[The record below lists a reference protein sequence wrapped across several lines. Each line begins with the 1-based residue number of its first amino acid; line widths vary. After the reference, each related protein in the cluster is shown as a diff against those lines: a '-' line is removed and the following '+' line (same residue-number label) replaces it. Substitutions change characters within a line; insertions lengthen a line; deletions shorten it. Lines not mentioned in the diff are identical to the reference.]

1 MTDPAV
7 VARAEAATLGS
18 ILLQPESLR
27 QVPWLRV
34 HDFADPWHGRVFD
47 LLRQHSS
54 EPITPVLLGQW
65 LLDGYV
71 PAQADLPRVH
81 TLVRAAPLRPD
92 PVAYAQM
99 VLAAAIRREI
109 PAYGVLLRGS
119 ALQAALTSTAHP
131 MLAAAALVQ
140 HTIAGAQSRWD
151 VAHPRNMS
159 LCSSDPESPRP
170 AGIGLRDVLLGA
182 DRYLAAHGPL
192 DPAAV
197 RTREAALVAAL
208 ISHPRAEPPAWLAA
222 SQLTDRRWAATYAAL
237 LELHATGHRVDEV
250 TIAWASEHLVA
261 VNGAGPSVHELTD
274 AVDEAAFSDPG
285 CCARAVAGDQLRI
298 LAGRSSAA
306 LIRAAANPGLT
317 VPDLLDTA
325 GAHTNALTD
334 LATAAL
340 PVHPEQGAL
349 GQVVPLLARTPPQ
362 IPAVPQS
369 LPQQVV

>member
-1 MTDPAV
+1 MSDPAV

-27 QVPWLRV
+27 QVLWLRGR
-34 HDFADPWHGRVFD
+34 DFADPWHGRVFD
-47 LLRQHSS
+47 LLHQHIS
-54 EPITPVLLGQW
+54 EPITPVLLGHW
-65 LLDGYV
+65 LLDGNA
-71 PAQADLPRVH
+71 PAQADVPRVH

-109 PAYGVLLRGS
+109 PAYGVLLRGG

-151 VAHPRNMS
+151 LAHPRNVS
-159 LCSSDPESPRP
+159 LCSIDPESRRP

-197 RTREAALVAAL
+197 RAREEALVAAL
-208 ISHPRAEPPAWLAA
+208 IAHPRAEPPAWLAA
-222 SQLTDRRWAATYAAL
+222 SQLTDRHWAATYAAL
-237 LELHATGHRVDEV
+237 LELRATSHRVDEV
-250 TIAWASEHLVA
+250 TIAWASQNLAA
-261 VNGAGPSVHELTD
+261 VNGSGPSVRELTD
-274 AVDEAAFSDPG
+274 AVEDAAFSDPS
-285 CCARAVAGDQLRI
+285 CCARAVAGDQLRL

-306 LIRAAANPGLT
+306 LIHAAANPGLT

-325 GAHTNALTD
+325 CAHTNALAD
-334 LATAAL
+334 LAGAAL
-340 PVHPEQGAL
+340 PIHAEQDAL

-369 LPQQVV
+369 LPQRVV